1 MILNFALEG
10 LQFLLSACLPCQLVT
25 DWLHFVVNI
34 LLQSCEAQILML
46 KYWYA
51 YKFQAEA
58 KSPEICCWTVA
69 KRQAMIVGWWLKRVP
84 SWYPPRSLQFQTILP
99 FDNTLHSNTAPG
111 WLPTK
116 IFCYWKSNE
125 NTISASGSPKCH
137 IEDDVGMVALHIVL
151 LPVRFSCG
159 VSVKILK
166 WFLLR
171 RSDWWKQNAT
181 NFCVNCSSSVVMLIR
196 QFSYQNI
203 KWTLSYCRPSVT
215 NR

>member
-1 MILNFALEG
+1 MKYIVKYWKAYACK
-10 LQFLLSACLPCQLVT
+10 FLAKLK
-25 DWLHFVVNI
+25 
-34 LLQSCEAQILML
+34 SCEIHVV
-46 KYWYA
+46 
-51 YKFQAEA
+51 A
-58 KSPEICCWTVA
+58 KWH

-99 FDNTLHSNTAPG
+99 YDNTLHSNTTLS

-116 IFCYWKSNE
+116 IFWYWRPNE
-125 NTISASGSPKCH
+125 NTISASGSLKCH

-159 VSVKILK
+159 MSVKILK

-181 NFCVNCSSSVVMLIR
+181 NFCVNCFHSCDAD
-196 QFSYQNI
+196 QADF
-203 KWTLSYCRPSVT
+203 LSKC
-215 NR
+215 